1 MLLRELMMVEPIK
14 LIKIAT
20 EEVEDELYFDDL
32 ITKFEPVYSYDENDN
47 ETQVGIKILESCQYD
62 QESAD
67 ADWKQVL
74 KCIQEDE
81 YRMECYGRDW
91 YMFGIRAVA
100 TLHFPMRTTESSII
114 QKIKSP
120 GIYGMESD
128 SDDGFFRMEEEAEL
142 AILLDMLESMHV
154 ETPDDFI
161 CTLKISDDIT
171 IVGEIKKRFH

>member
-1 MLLRELMMVEPIK
+1 MEPIK
-14 LIKIAT
+14 LIKIVT
-20 EEVEDELYFDDL
+20 EEAEDELYFDDL
-32 ITKFEPVYSYDENDN
+32 ITKYEPVYEYDEHDN
-47 ETQVGIKILESCQYD
+47 ETQVGIKIIDSCQYD

-67 ADWKQVL
+67 KDWRQVL
-74 KCIQEDE
+74 AWIKEDE
-81 YRMECYGRDW
+81 HRMDTYGGSW

-128 SDDGFFRMEEEAEL
+128 SDCGFFRMEEEAEI

-154 ETPDDFI
+154 EVPDEFK
-161 CTLKISDDIT
+161 CTLTISDENT
-171 IVGEIKKRFH
+171 TTTTVGEIRKRFH

>member
-1 MLLRELMMVEPIK
+1 MPVRELMIMEPIK
-14 LIKIAT
+14 LIKLTT
-20 EEVEDELYFDDL
+20 EEVEDELYFSDL
-32 ITKFEPVYSYDENDN
+32 ITKFEPVYEYDENDN

-62 QESAD
+62 QDSAD
-67 ADWKQVL
+67 KDWKEVL
-74 KCIQEDE
+74 KWIQEDE
-81 YRMECYGRDW
+81 YRMETYGSSW

-128 SDDGFFRMEEEAEL
+128 SDDGFFRMEEEAEI

-161 CTLKISDDIT
+161 CTLKISDNVT
-171 IVGEIKKRFH
+171 TVGAIKKRFH